1 MREARAGI
9 ERGGLFDKQHS
20 SSPPVKASGNVKGS
34 VLASR
39 LAFVREQRS
48 DAVLARVLA
57 RLTPPDQA
65 VLKGMLLPFAWY
77 PFETNERLDRAIADE
92 LGLGEEI
99 FLRLG
104 AKSAEDNLTSASQR
118 HYMDERNP
126 QGLLKNTSAIYR
138 VYYDTGHRNYV
149 KMANNAAV
157 LRTHESLSFSAADCL
172 TVVGWYERA
181 IQMCG
186 GRNVR
191 VVETQCRARGE
202 PVCEYSCAWE

>member
-1 MREARAGI
+1 M
-9 ERGGLFDKQHS
+9 KS
-20 SSPPVKASGNVKGS
+20 SGNVKGS

-39 LAFVREQRS
+39 LAYVREQRS
-48 DAVLARVLA
+48 ETALARVLG
-57 RLTPPDQA
+57 RLPVPDRT
-65 VLKGMLLPFAWY
+65 VLGGMLLPFAWY

-92 LGLGEEI
+92 LGVGEEI

-118 HYMDERNP
+118 HYMDDRNP
-126 QGLLKNTSAIYR
+126 QGLLKNTSAIYK
-138 VYYDTGHRNYV
+138 VYYDTGRRDYEKRGAHS
-149 KMANNAAV
+149 AV
-157 LRTHESLSFSAADCL
+157 LRTHESLSFSPSDCL

-191 VVETQCRARGE
+191 VIESRCRARGDD
-202 PVCEYSCAWE
+202 VCEYSCEWE

>member
-1 MREARAGI
+1 M
-9 ERGGLFDKQHS
+9 
-20 SSPPVKASGNVKGS
+20 KASGNVKGS

-48 DAVLARVLA
+48 DAVLARVFERLA
-57 RLTPPDQA
+57 PEDKA
-65 VLKGMLLPFAWY
+65 VLQGMLLPFAWY
-77 PFETNERLDRAIADE
+77 PFETNERLDRAIRDE

-126 QGLLKNTSAIYR
+126 QGLLKNTSAIYK
-138 VYYDTGHRNYV
+138 VYYDTGHRNYE
-149 KMANNAAV
+149 KLANNAAV
-157 LRTHESLSFSAADCL
+157 LRTHESQSFSAADCL

-186 GRNVR
+186 GKNVR
-191 VVETQCRARGE
+191 VVESKCRARGDD
-202 PVCEYSCAWE
+202 VCEYSCSWE